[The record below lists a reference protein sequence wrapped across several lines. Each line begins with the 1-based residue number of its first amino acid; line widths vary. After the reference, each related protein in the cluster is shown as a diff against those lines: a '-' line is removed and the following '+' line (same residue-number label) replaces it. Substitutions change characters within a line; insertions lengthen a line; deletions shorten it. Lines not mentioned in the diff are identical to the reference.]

1 MMAQQKKQ
9 SKDLEK
15 LFVEQ
20 LKDIYSAETQLV
32 SALPKMA
39 KAAST
44 PELQQA
50 FNMHLDETRNQV
62 QRLEQLFEGLNAT
75 PRGKKCKG
83 MEGLIE
89 EGNELIQEKAEYDS
103 ETLDAGLIA
112 AAQKVEHYEISAYGT
127 VRAFAEQLGRQ
138 DAVKILNQT
147 LDEEYGADR
156 KLSAIAEGMVNQQA
170 AR

>member
-1 MMAQQKKQ
+1 MAPQN
-9 SKDLEK
+9 KDLEK

-44 PELQQA
+44 PDLQQA
-50 FNMHLDETRNQV
+50 FNMHLDETRNHV
-62 QRLEQLFEGLNAT
+62 QRLEQLFDGINAS

-89 EGNELIQEKAEYDS
+89 EGNELIQEKAQYDAD
-103 ETLDAGLIA
+103 TLDAGLIA
-112 AAQKVEHYEISAYGT
+112 AAQKVEHYEISSYGT

-138 DAVKILNQT
+138 DAIKLLNQT

-156 KLSAIAEGMVNQQA
+156 KLTSIAERMVNKQA
-170 AR
+170 AS

>member
-1 MMAQQKKQ
+1 MAQQNKQ

-15 LFVEQ
+15 LFIEQ

-32 SALPKMA
+32 SALPKMV

-62 QRLEQLFEGLNAT
+62 QRLEQLFEGINAS

-83 MEGLIE
+83 VEGLIE
-89 EGNELIQEKAEYDS
+89 EGNELIKEKGEYDA

-138 DAVKILNQT
+138 DAVSLLNQT
-147 LDEEYGADR
+147 LDEEYSADR

>member
-15 LFVEQ
+15 LFIEQ

-44 PELQQA
+44 PELQAA

-62 QRLEQLFEGLNAT
+62 QRLEQLFEGMDAS

-89 EGNELIQEKAEYDS
+89 EGNELIKEKADYDAD
-103 ETLDAGLIA
+103 TLDAGLIA

-138 DAVKILNQT
+138 EAVEVLNQT
-147 LDEEYGADR
+147 LDEEYAADR
-156 KLSAIAEGMVNQQA
+156 KLSTIAENMVNAQA
-170 AR
+170 A

>member
-1 MMAQQKKQ
+1 MAQQKKH

-15 LFVEQ
+15 LFIEQ

-62 QRLEQLFEGLNAT
+62 QRLEQLFEGINAS

-89 EGNELIQEKAEYDS
+89 EGNELIKEKSEYDS
-103 ETLDAGLIA
+103 DTLDAGLIA

-127 VRAFAEQLGRQ
+127 VRAFAEQLGRR
-138 DAVKILNQT
+138 DAVDILNKT

-170 AR
+170 AQ

>member
-1 MMAQQKKQ
+1 MAQQKKH

-62 QRLEQLFEGLNAT
+62 QRLEQLFEGINAS

-89 EGNELIQEKAEYDS
+89 EGNELIKEKAEYDS
-103 ETLDAGLIA
+103 DTLDAGLIA

-127 VRAFAEQLGRQ
+127 VRAFAEQLGRR
-138 DAVKILNQT
+138 DAVDILNKT

-156 KLSAIAEGMVNQQA
+156 KLSALAEGMINQQA
-170 AR
+170 AQ

>member
-1 MMAQQKKQ
+1 MAQQKKQ

-15 LFVEQ
+15 LFIEQ

-39 KAAST
+39 KAATT
-44 PELQQA
+44 PELQEA

-62 QRLEQLFEGLNAT
+62 QRLEQLFEGINAT

-89 EGNELIQEKAEYDS
+89 EGNELIQEKAQYDTD
-103 ETLDAGLIA
+103 TLDAGLIA

-156 KLSAIAEGMVNQQA
+156 KLTAIAENMVNQQA
-170 AR
+170 AS

>member
-1 MMAQQKKQ
+1 MAQQN
-9 SKDLEK
+9 KDLEK

-50 FNMHLDETRNQV
+50 FNMHLDETRNHV
-62 QRLEQLFEGLNAT
+62 QRLEQLFDGINSS

-89 EGNELIQEKAEYDS
+89 EGNELIQEKSQYDAE
-103 ETLDAGLIA
+103 TMDAGLIA
-112 AAQKVEHYEISAYGT
+112 AAQKVEHYEISSYGT

-138 DAVKILNQT
+138 DAVKLINQT
-147 LDEEYGADR
+147 LDEEYSADR
-156 KLSAIAEGMVNQQA
+156 KLTAIAESRVNKQA

>member
-1 MMAQQKKQ
+1 MAQQN
-9 SKDLEK
+9 KDLEK

-50 FNMHLDETRNQV
+50 FNMHLDETRNHL
-62 QRLEQLFEGLNAT
+62 QRLEQLFDGINAS

-89 EGNELIQEKAEYDS
+89 EGNELIQEKEQYGA

-112 AAQKVEHYEISAYGT
+112 AAQKVEHYEISSYGT

-138 DAVKILNQT
+138 DAIKLLNQT

-156 KLSAIAEGMVNQQA
+156 KLTSIAERMVNKQA
-170 AR
+170 AS

>member
-1 MMAQQKKQ
+1 MMAQQKQQK
-9 SKDLEK
+9 SLEK

-44 PELQQA
+44 PELQEA

-62 QRLEQLFEGLNAT
+62 QRLEKLFEGIDAS
-75 PRGKKCKG
+75 PRGKKCRG

-89 EGNELIQEKAEYDS
+89 EGNELIKEKAEYDP

-138 DAVKILNQT
+138 EAMDILNQT
-147 LDEEYGADR
+147 LDEEYAADR
-156 KLSAIAEGMVNQQA
+156 KLSAIAESMVNQEA
-170 AR
+170 VK

>member
-1 MMAQQKKQ
+1 MAQQN
-9 SKDLEK
+9 KDLEK
-15 LFVEQ
+15 LFIEQ

-44 PELQQA
+44 PDLQQA
-50 FNMHLDETRNQV
+50 FNMHLDETRNHV
-62 QRLEQLFEGLNAT
+62 QRLEQLFDGINSS

-89 EGNELIQEKAEYDS
+89 EGNELIQEKAQYDAD
-103 ETLDAGLIA
+103 TLDAGLIA
-112 AAQKVEHYEISAYGT
+112 AAQKVEHYEISSYGT

-138 DAVKILNQT
+138 DAIKLLNQT
-147 LDEEYGADR
+147 LDEEYSADR
-156 KLSAIAEGMVNQQA
+156 KLTSIAERMVNKQA
-170 AR
+170 AS

>member
-1 MMAQQKKQ
+1 MAQQN
-9 SKDLEK
+9 KDLEK

-44 PELQQA
+44 AELQQA
-50 FNMHLDETRNQV
+50 FNMHLDETRNHV
-62 QRLEQLFEGLNAT
+62 QRLEQLFDGINT
-75 PRGKKCKG
+75 SPRGKKCKG

-89 EGNELIQEKAEYDS
+89 EGNELIQEKAQYNAD
-103 ETLDAGLIA
+103 TLDAGLIA
-112 AAQKVEHYEISAYGT
+112 AAQKVEHYEISSYGT

-138 DAVKILNQT
+138 DAIKLLNQT

-156 KLSAIAEGMVNQQA
+156 KLTSIAERMVNKQA
-170 AR
+170 AS

>member
-1 MMAQQKKQ
+1 MAQQN
-9 SKDLEK
+9 KDLEK

-50 FNMHLDETRNQV
+50 FNMHLDETRNHV
-62 QRLEQLFEGLNAT
+62 QRLEQLFDGINSS

-89 EGNELIQEKAEYDS
+89 EGNELIQEKSQYDAE
-103 ETLDAGLIA
+103 TMDAGLIA
-112 AAQKVEHYEISAYGT
+112 AAQKVEHYEISSYGT

-138 DAVKILNQT
+138 DAVKLINQT
-147 LDEEYGADR
+147 LDEEYSADR
-156 KLSAIAEGMVNQQA
+156 KLTAIAESRVNKQA
-170 AR
+170 AS

>member
-1 MMAQQKKQ
+1 MAQQKKQ

>member
-1 MMAQQKKQ
+1 MAQQKKQ

-15 LFVEQ
+15 LFIEQ

-44 PELQQA
+44 PELQEA

-62 QRLEQLFEGLNAT
+62 QRLEQLFEGINAS

-89 EGNELIQEKAEYDS
+89 EGNELIQEKADYDP

-138 DAVKILNQT
+138 DAVQVLNQT
-147 LDEEYGADR
+147 LDEEYATDR
-156 KLSAIAEGMVNQQA
+156 KLSAIAENMVNAQA
-170 AR
+170 SQ

>member
-1 MMAQQKKQ
+1 MAQQN
-9 SKDLEK
+9 KDLEK

-50 FNMHLDETRNQV
+50 FNMHLDETRNHV
-62 QRLEQLFEGLNAT
+62 QRLEQLFDGINSS

-89 EGNELIQEKAEYDS
+89 EGNELIQEKAQYDAA
-103 ETLDAGLIA
+103 TLDAGLIA
-112 AAQKVEHYEISAYGT
+112 AAQKVEHYEISSYGT
-127 VRAFAEQLGRQ
+127 VRSFAEQLGRQ
-138 DAVKILNQT
+138 DAIKLLNQT
-147 LDEEYGADR
+147 LDEEYAADR
-156 KLSAIAEGMVNQQA
+156 KLTSIAERMVNKQA
-170 AR
+170 AS

>member
-1 MMAQQKKQ
+1 MAQQKKH

-15 LFVEQ
+15 LFIEQ

-62 QRLEQLFEGLNAT
+62 QRLEQLFEGINAS

-89 EGNELIQEKAEYDS
+89 EGNELIKEKAEYDS
-103 ETLDAGLIA
+103 DTLDAGLIA

-127 VRAFAEQLGRQ
+127 VRAFAEQLGRR
-138 DAVKILNQT
+138 DAVDILNKT

-170 AR
+170 AQ